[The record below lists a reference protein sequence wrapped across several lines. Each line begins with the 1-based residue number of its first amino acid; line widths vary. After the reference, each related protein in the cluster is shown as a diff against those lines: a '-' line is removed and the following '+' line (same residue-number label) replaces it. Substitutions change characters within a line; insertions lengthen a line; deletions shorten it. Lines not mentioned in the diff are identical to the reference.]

1 MLPKRRKATGHFSHS
16 YIAMQN
22 DNQELTKKER
32 RQLRREEKA
41 LGVAQGQKTKARKG
55 MGIWVVVILVIALA
69 GFGIYKYLFTGP
81 VDGNLAADPLKSCVN
96 HAGGMHIHPDLS
108 ISIDGVAQ
116 EIPANIGVS
125 VACMRPLHT
134 HDSTGKIHVEFP
146 REHDFRLRD
155 FFTLWGESFNKEGY
169 SVTMTVN
176 GEASA
181 EYENLILRDGDQ
193 IKLDY
198 TTINK

>member
-1 MLPKRRKATGHFSHS
+1 
-16 YIAMQN
+16 MQE
-22 DNQELTKKER
+22 DNPQLTKKQR
-32 RQLRREEKA
+32 RQLRREEKNYKIE
-41 LGVAQGQKTKARKG
+41 QSKKTKARKG
-55 MGIWVVVILVIALA
+55 MWVWVVAIIVTAVI

-108 ISIDGVAQ
+108 ISIDGAAQ

-125 VACMRPLHT
+125 VACMRPVHT
-134 HDSTGKIHVEFP
+134 HDSTGIIHVEFP
-146 REHDFRLRD
+146 RKHDFTLRD
-155 FFTLWGESFNKEGY
+155 FFTVWDEPFNKEGY

-176 GEASA
+176 DEASS
-181 EYENLILRDGDQ
+181 EYENLILRDGDR

-198 TTINK
+198 QKNEPRNTENESGN